1 MLIANA
7 EIVAARRD
15 EIAARWLKG
24 QSVAS
29 IAHDLHLPLGTCKH
43 HLALIRRAMVAGQ
56 PSVLRL
62 ARSRSMAVAELVS
75 AQAWQRLDA
84 LTAQAAPDEHSI
96 IGYLGVVL
104 KAEAHASRL
113 AGLTQPDSQVQD
125 KIVNAD
131 LRDEVARQDPDTR
144 WKQAQDRHL
153 AQIMESVY
161 SDVGVSA
168 TLAPRSPRRPAAAA
182 RVPRRRTARKHAT

>member
-43 HLALIRRAMVAGQ
+43 HLAL
-56 PSVLRL
+56 
-62 ARSRSMAVAELVS
+62 
-75 AQAWQRLDA
+75 AWQRLDA

-144 WKQAQDRHL
+144 WKQAQDRQL

-182 RVPRRRTARKHAT
+182 RVPRHRAGRQQGT

>member
-1 MLIANA
+1 MANA
-7 EIVAARRD
+7 EILAARRD

-29 IAHDLHLPLGTCKH
+29 IAHELHIPLGTCKH

-104 KAEAHASRL
+104 KAEAHAARL
-113 AGLTQPDSQVQD
+113 AGLTQPDSQGQD
-125 KIVNAD
+125 KIGNAD
-131 LRDEVARQDPDTR
+131 LRDEVARQDPETPGR
-144 WKQAQDRHL
+144 QAQDPHI
-153 AQIMESVY
+153 AQIMESVS
-161 SDVGVSA
+161 SDR
-168 TLAPRSPRRPAAAA
+168 APPGQERPRA
-182 RVPRRRTARKHAT
+182 

>member
-1 MLIANA
+1 MMANA

-24 QSVAS
+24 ESVAS
-29 IAHDLHLPLGTCKH
+29 IAHDMHLPLGTCKH
-43 HLALIRRAMVAGQ
+43 RLALIRRAMVAGQ

-84 LTAQAAPDEHSI
+84 LTAQDKPDEHSI

-131 LRDEVARQDPDTR
+131 LRDDGARQDPETR
-144 WKQAQDRHL
+144 GRQGQARPPPPIMAAACSDVAGPGKQAPH
-153 AQIMESVY
+153 
-161 SDVGVSA
+161 
-168 TLAPRSPRRPAAAA
+168 
-182 RVPRRRTARKHAT
+182 

>member
-1 MLIANA
+1 MMANA

-29 IAHDLHLPLGTCKH
+29 IAHELHIPLGTCKH

-75 AQAWQRLDA
+75 AQAWQRLDT
-84 LTAQAAPDEHSI
+84 LTTQDKPDEHSI

-104 KAEAHASRL
+104 KAEAHAARL

-144 WKQAQDRHL
+144 WRQAQDRQL
-153 AQIMESVY
+153 AELMESVY
-161 SDVGVSA
+161 SDVGA
-168 TLAPRSPRRPAAAA
+168 PGKQRPRTPRSPRRPAAAT
-182 RVPRRRTARKHAT
+182 RQHGT